1 MGTCFYY
8 KYEGER
14 TRINCQWCWI
24 GIGNYGLKWWFSV
37 YVHRNKNRWYINI
50 FLHIYGCVYH
60 WHSAHEPEQ
69 ALGDSGGQGSMACCS
84 AWVCEESD
92 RTEWLNT

>member
-1 MGTCFYY
+1 MYIEIKTDG
-8 KYEGER
+8 
-14 TRINCQWCWI
+14 
-24 GIGNYGLKWWFSV
+24 
-37 YVHRNKNRWYINI
+37 YINI